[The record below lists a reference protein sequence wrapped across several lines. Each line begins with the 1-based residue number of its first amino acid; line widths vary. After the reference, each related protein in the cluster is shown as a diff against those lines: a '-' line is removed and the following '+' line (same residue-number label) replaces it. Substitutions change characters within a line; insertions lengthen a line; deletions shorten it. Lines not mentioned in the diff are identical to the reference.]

1 MPFGRKRRLDRSA
14 RERGVAP
21 DVEDR
26 HRDDERPATTGPYD
40 VGDAV
45 DDDLERVDFGAM
57 QIPKTPGTDLRVSL
71 DAKGRVVSVS
81 VHRDGSAMQIGAYA
95 APRDGSIWPDLW
107 PELARSIGS
116 QGGAAAEAEGP
127 FGPEV
132 HAQLAAAPE
141 AASSAGTAAKAAR
154 AASANRRPAR
164 FVGVDGPRWFV
175 RAVLTG
181 PAATDEDAAEPLL
194 ETLRE
199 VIVVRGSDPRPV
211 REPLTLK
218 LPAEL
223 AEQFGQIADA
233 DADKPPPAPT
243 ITI

>member
-26 HRDDERPATTGPYD
+26 HSDDEREVTTGPFD
-40 VGDAV
+40 VQDAAE
-45 DDDLERVDFGAM
+45 DGLERVDFGAM
-57 QIPKTPGTDLRVSL
+57 LIPKAAGNDLRVSL
-71 DAKGRVVSVS
+71 DSKGRVVSVS

-95 APRDGSIWPDLW
+95 APRDGAIWPDLR
-107 PELARSIGS
+107 PELARSISS
-116 QGGAAAEAEGP
+116 QGGRARETAGP
-127 FGPEV
+127 FGPEL
-132 HAQLAAAPE
+132 ATELAAPRT
-141 AASSAGTAAKAAR
+141 GAKEPAKTH
-154 AASANRRPAR
+154 RRPAR
-164 FVGVDGPRWFV
+164 FVGADGPRWFV

-194 ETLRE
+194 ETLRH
-199 VIVVRGSDPRPV
+199 VIVVRGTDPRPV
-211 REPLTLK
+211 REPLPLK

-223 AEQFGQIADA
+223 AEQFGHVVDA
-233 DADKPPPAPT
+233 DVDKPPPAPT

>member
-21 DVEDR
+21 EVEDR
-26 HRDDERPATTGPYD
+26 HHDDEREATTGPYD
-40 VGDAV
+40 VSDAV
-45 DDDLERVDFGAM
+45 EDGFERIDFGPL
-57 QIPKTPGTDLRVSL
+57 QIPKSAGNDLRVSL
-71 DAKGRVVSVS
+71 DANGRVVSVS

-95 APRDGSIWPDLW
+95 APRDGSIWTDLW
-107 PELARSIGS
+107 PELVQTITS
-116 QGGAAAEAEGP
+116 QGGRASQTDGP
-127 FGPEV
+127 FGPE
-132 HAQLAAAPE
+132 LAAELAPSRTGAGVVGKDG
-141 AASSAGTAAKAAR
+141 AAT
-154 AASANRRPAR
+154 RRPAR
-164 FVGVDGPRWFV
+164 FVGVDGPRWFL

-181 PAATDEDAAEPLL
+181 PAATDEDAAQPLL
-194 ETLRE
+194 ETLRG

-223 AEQFGQIADA
+223 AEQFGQNVDGAV
-233 DADKPPPAPT
+233 DKPPPAPS

>member
-21 DVEDR
+21 EIEDR
-26 HRDDERPATTGPYD
+26 HHDDEREATTGPYD
-40 VGDAV
+40 VGDAA
-45 DDDLERVDFGAM
+45 DDDLERVDFGAL
-57 QIPKTPGTDLRVSL
+57 QIPKTPGNDLRVSL

-95 APRDGSIWPDLW
+95 APRDGSVWVDLG
-107 PELARSIGS
+107 PELAASITK
-116 QGGAAAEAEGP
+116 QGGQASQTEGP
-127 FGPEV
+127 FGME
-132 HAQLAAAPE
+132 LAAE
-141 AASSAGTAAKAAR
+141 LAAQRSSGKDGAKDSSGKAA
-154 AASANRRPAR
+154 RRPAR

-181 PAATDEDAAEPLL
+181 PAATDPDAAEPLL
-194 ETLRE
+194 EALRE
-199 VIVVRGSDPRPV
+199 VIVVRGSDPCPV
-211 REPLTLK
+211 REPLPLK

-223 AEQFGQIADA
+223 AERFGQVVDA

>member
-21 DVEDR
+21 EVEDR
-26 HRDDERPATTGPYD
+26 HRDDEREATTGPYD
-40 VGDAV
+40 VNDAV
-45 DDDLERVDFGAM
+45 EDDLDRVDFGAL
-57 QIPKTPGTDLRVSL
+57 QIPKTAGNDLRVSL

-81 VHRDGSAMQIGAYA
+81 VHRGGSAMQIGAYA
-95 APRDGSIWPDLW
+95 APRDGSVWADLW
-107 PELARSIGS
+107 PELAQSISS
-116 QGGAAAEAEGP
+116 QGGRASQTDGP
-127 FGPEV
+127 FGPE
-132 HAQLAAAPE
+132 LAAELAPPRTE
-141 AASSAGTAAKAAR
+141 GKDSAKAA
-154 AASANRRPAR
+154 RRPAR

-194 ETLRE
+194 ETLRQ
-199 VIVVRGSDPRPV
+199 VIVERGSDPRPV

-223 AEQFGQIADA
+223 AEQFGQVVDA

>member
-21 DVEDR
+21 EVEDR
-26 HRDDERPATTGPYD
+26 HHDDEREATTGPYD

-45 DDDLERVDFGAM
+45 DDGLERVDFGAL
-57 QIPKTPGTDLRVSL
+57 QIPKTTGNDLRVSL
-71 DAKGRVVSVS
+71 DTKGRVVSVS
-81 VHRDGSAMQIGAYA
+81 VHRAGSAMQVGAYA
-95 APRDGSIWPDLW
+95 APRDGSIWTDLW
-107 PELARSIGS
+107 PELAQTISS
-116 QGGAAAEAEGP
+116 QGGRASQTDGP
-127 FGPEV
+127 FGPE
-132 HAQLAAAPE
+132 LAAELAPTRTTG
-141 AASSAGTAAKAAR
+141 ASSAGGKDGEKPA
-154 AASANRRPAR
+154 RRPAR
-164 FVGVDGPRWFV
+164 FVGVDGPRWFL

-181 PAATDEDAAEPLL
+181 PAATDEAAAQPLL
-194 ETLRE
+194 ETLRR

-223 AEQFGQIADA
+223 AEQFGQLVDG
-233 DADKPPPAPT
+233 DVDKPPPAPS

>member
-26 HRDDERPATTGPYD
+26 HHDDEREATTGPYD
-40 VGDAV
+40 V
-45 DDDLERVDFGAM
+45 DDVAEEGPERIDFGAM
-57 QIPKTPGTDLRVSL
+57 LIPKSAGNDLRVSL

-81 VHRDGSAMQIGAYA
+81 IHRDGSAMQIGAYA
-95 APRDGSIWPDLW
+95 APRDGSVWPDLR
-107 PELARSIGS
+107 PELAGSISS
-116 QGGAAAEAEGP
+116 QGGAAVEGEGP
-127 FGPEV
+127 FGSEL
-132 HAQLAAAPE
+132 HAQLAATPE
-141 AASSAGTAAKAAR
+141 AATSAGTAAKAAR

-164 FVGVDGPRWFV
+164 FIGVDGPRWFL

-181 PAATDEDAAEPLL
+181 PAATDEAAAAPLL
-194 ETLRE
+194 DALRE

-211 REPLTLK
+211 REALTLK

-223 AEQFGQIADA
+223 AEQFGQVADA
-233 DADKPPPAPT
+233 DADIPPSAPT

>member
-21 DVEDR
+21 EVEDR
-26 HRDDERPATTGPYD
+26 HHDDEREATTGPYD
-40 VGDAV
+40 VSDALE
-45 DDDLERVDFGAM
+45 DDLERIDFGAL
-57 QIPKTPGTDLRVSL
+57 QIPKSTGNDLRVSL
-71 DAKGRVVSVS
+71 DAQGRVVSVS

-95 APRDGSIWPDLW
+95 APRDGSIGTDLW
-107 PELARSIGS
+107 PELVHTIAS
-116 QGGAAAEAEGP
+116 QGGRANQTDGP
-127 FGPEV
+127 FGPE
-132 HAQLAAAPE
+132 LAAELAPTRTGG
-141 AASSAGTAAKAAR
+141 SSGGKDGGKAA
-154 AASANRRPAR
+154 RRPAR
-164 FVGVDGPRWFV
+164 FVGVDGPRWFL

-211 REPLTLK
+211 REPLALK

-223 AEQFGQIADA
+223 AEQFGQAVDA
-233 DADKPPPAPT
+233 DVDKPPPAPS

>member
-1 MPFGRKRRLDRSA
+1 MPFGRKRRLDRSV

-26 HRDDERPATTGPYD
+26 HHDDEREATTGPFD

-45 DDDLERVDFGAM
+45 EDDLERVDFGAM
-57 QIPKTPGTDLRVSL
+57 LIPKTAGSDLRVSL
-71 DAKGRVVSVS
+71 DGKGRVVSVS

-95 APRDGSIWPDLW
+95 APRDGQVWKDLL
-107 PELARSIGS
+107 PELSSTISS
-116 QGGAAAEAEGP
+116 QGGAAAEGEGP
-127 FGPEV
+127 FGPEI

-164 FVGVDGPRWFV
+164 FIGVDGPRWFL
-175 RAVLTG
+175 RAMITG
-181 PAATDEDAAEPLL
+181 PAAADEDLAAPLL
-194 ETLRE
+194 EALRE
-199 VIVVRGSDPRPV
+199 VVVVRGSDPRPV
-211 REPLTLK
+211 REPLPLTL
-218 LPAEL
+218 PPEL
-223 AEQFGQIADA
+223 AEQMGQVVDSA
-233 DADKPPPAPT
+233 ADKPPPAPT

>member
-21 DVEDR
+21 EVEDR
-26 HRDDERPATTGPYD
+26 HADEERVATTGPYD
-40 VGDAV
+40 LADAV
-45 DDDLERVDFGAM
+45 EDDLERVDFGAL
-57 QIPKTPGTDLRVSL
+57 QIPKTAGTDLRVSL

-95 APRDGSIWPDLW
+95 SPRHGSVWADLW
-107 PELARSIGS
+107 PELSQSISS
-116 QGGAAAEAEGP
+116 QGGRASQVEGP
-127 FGPEV
+127 FGPELA
-132 HAQLAAAPE
+132 AQLAAARTG
-141 AASSAGTAAKAAR
+141 AKDSSKAAL
-154 AASANRRPAR
+154 RPAR
-164 FVGVDGPRWFV
+164 FLGIDGPRWFV

-181 PAATDEDAAEPLL
+181 PAATDEQAAEPLL
-194 ETLRE
+194 DALRE

-218 LPAEL
+218 LPPEL
-223 AEQFGQIADA
+223 AEQFGQVVDP
-233 DADKPPPAPT
+233 DADKPPAAPT

>member
-21 DVEDR
+21 EVEDR
-26 HRDDERPATTGPYD
+26 HHDDEREATTGPYD
-40 VGDAV
+40 IADAV
-45 DDDLERVDFGAM
+45 DDDLERVDFGAL
-57 QIPKTPGTDLRVSL
+57 QIPKTTGNDLRVSL

-95 APRDGSIWPDLW
+95 APRDGSVWPDLW
-107 PELARSIGS
+107 PELAQSISS
-116 QGGAAAEAEGP
+116 QGGRASQIEGP
-127 FGPEV
+127 FGPE
-132 HAQLAAAPE
+132 LAAELAP
-141 AASSAGTAAKAAR
+141 ARTGAKDTGQLT
-154 AASANRRPAR
+154 RRPAR

-181 PAATDEDAAEPLL
+181 PAATDEAAAEPLL
-194 ETLRE
+194 GALRE

-218 LPAEL
+218 LPPEL
-223 AEQFGQIADA
+223 AEQFGQVVDP

>member
-21 DVEDR
+21 EVEDR
-26 HRDDERPATTGPYD
+26 HHDNEREATTGPYD
-40 VGDAV
+40 VTDAV
-45 DDDLERVDFGAM
+45 EDDLERVDFGAL
-57 QIPKTPGTDLRVSL
+57 QIPKTTGNDLRVSL
-71 DAKGRVVSVS
+71 DAKGRVISVS
-81 VHRDGSAMQIGAYA
+81 IHRDGSAMQIGAYA
-95 APRDGSIWPDLW
+95 APRNGTIWTDLW
-107 PELARSIGS
+107 PELVATISS
-116 QGGAAAEAEGP
+116 QGGRANQTEGP
-127 FGPEV
+127 FGPE
-132 HAQLAAAPE
+132 LAAELAP
-141 AASSAGTAAKAAR
+141 SRTGGGGSAGGKDGEKPA
-154 AASANRRPAR
+154 RRPAR

-181 PAATDEDAAEPLL
+181 PAATDENAAEPLL

-223 AEQFGQIADA
+223 AEQFGQMVDG
-233 DADKPPPAPT
+233 DVDKPPPAPS